1 MNLLAC
7 RILFLKRTLHTIE
20 RNSDYIPSYLT
31 YLFLFY
37 YAKEFCEDKNI
48 CTRSYMLILYVSVIY
63 AALLKVC
70 GN

>member
-20 RNSDYIPSYLT
+20 RNSDYIPF
-31 YLFLFY
+31 FLFY